1 MPDEIVVLG
10 AGMVGTC
17 TALELTLRGHS
28 VTLVDRSP
36 VGRETSY
43 GNAGVIQ
50 REAVEPYTFPRDL
63 KALVGA
69 ALGRGLDINYHFMD
83 LLAALPQLV
92 RYWRNSAPS
101 KHRHISREYAGLIK
115 HSTHEHGRFV
125 ALAGA
130 EDLVRR
136 KGLRLMYRSP
146 RAFEGAVAQAERLK
160 LEYGIAFDALDTH
173 AMALAEPALRM
184 PVAGAVH
191 WVQSWSVSDPGA
203 LVERYAKAFER
214 RGGHIIRA
222 DAIALRERS
231 IGWEA
236 RLDGGILHARHVVV
250 ALGPWSD
257 SLIKPL
263 GYRLPLFVKR
273 GYHRHY
279 IGGDGVLVPT
289 LDAERGYVMSS
300 QRRGLRITTG
310 AEIARID
317 AHPTPRQ
324 LAGAEAEAR
333 ELLSL
338 GIPVEDEPWVGARP
352 CCADMKPVIGR
363 AHRHRGL
370 WFNFGHG
377 HHGFTL
383 GPAGARL
390 LADLIESKR
399 PYTEAKAF
407 SPSRFA

>member
-101 KHRHISREYAGLIK
+101 KHRRISREYAGLIK
-115 HSTHEHGRFV
+115 HVTHEHGRFV
-125 ALAGA
+125 ALARA

-146 RAFEGAVAQAERLK
+146 RAFEEAVAQADRLK

-191 WVQSWSVSDPGA
+191 WVQSWSVSDPGHWSNA
-203 LVERYAKAFER
+203 MPR
-214 RGGHIIRA
+214 RSS
-222 DAIALRERS
+222 D
-231 IGWEA
+231 EA
-236 RLDGGILHARHVVV
+236 AT
-250 ALGPWSD
+250 S
-257 SLIKPL
+257 S
-263 GYRLPLFVKR
+263 
-273 GYHRHY
+273 
-279 IGGDGVLVPT
+279 VPT
-289 LDAERGYVMSS
+289 R
-300 QRRGLRITTG
+300 
-310 AEIARID
+310 
-317 AHPTPRQ
+317 
-324 LAGAEAEAR
+324 
-333 ELLSL
+333 
-338 GIPVEDEPWVGARP
+338 
-352 CCADMKPVIGR
+352 
-363 AHRHRGL
+363 
-370 WFNFGHG
+370 
-377 HHGFTL
+377 
-383 GPAGARL
+383 
-390 LADLIESKR
+390 
-399 PYTEAKAF
+399 
-407 SPSRFA
+407 SP